1 MIKINLLAEGK
12 RPVVARK
19 SKSALGGGG
28 GGGPRE
34 MGNLLMVAGIVLGL
48 LAGGGWYLW
57 TQNKLNQKTKEVEAA
72 QKEVEALKQVIQ
84 EVEDYK
90 IKKAELERKIDVI
103 NGLKANQRG
112 PVQIMD
118 QVSRALPELLWL
130 NSLDV
135 SPTTIDLKGSAFNMS
150 AVANFIDNLDKVDE
164 FAEPILNDAT
174 QKAAKAARL
183 EVYDF
188 KVNLGY
194 SFKKTQAPTLTTDTT
209 GAAGTV
215 APVGAPGA
223 SGAVAPAAPGDK
235 PAGAQQKRAE

>member
-1 MIKINLLAEGK
+1 ME
-12 RPVVARK
+12 
-19 SKSALGGGG
+19 
-28 GGGPRE
+28 E
-34 MGNLLMVAGIVLGL
+34 
-48 LAGGGWYLW
+48 
-57 TQNKLNQKTKEVEAA
+57 
-72 QKEVEALKQVIQ
+72 LKQVIQ

-130 NSLDV
+130 NNLDV
-135 SPTTIDLKGSAFNMS
+135 TPTTIDLRGSAFNMS

-174 QKAAKAARL
+174 QKAARGARS
-183 EVYDF
+183 EIYDF

-194 SFKKTQAPTLTTDTT
+194 SFKKAQAPTLTTDIERRGRRRAWRRPSRPRRRLPTPRRHNRR
-209 GAAGTV
+209 GRSKRRWRSRPVSKASPGISV
-215 APVGAPGA
+215 QLRAPWSRRRSSRA
-223 SGAVAPAAPGDK
+223 SGTSW
-235 PAGAQQKRAE
+235 

>member
-19 SKSALGGGG
+19 SKSALSGGGG
-28 GGGPRE
+28 GAPRE
-34 MGNLLMVAGIVLGL
+34 VGNLLLVAGVLLGL
-48 LAGGGWYLW
+48 LLGGGWVLW
-57 TQNKLNQKTKEVEAA
+57 TQSRLNQKEKEVELAK
-72 QKEVEALKQVIQ
+72 KEVEELKQVIQ
-84 EVEDYK
+84 EVEEYK
-90 IKKAELERKIDVI
+90 AKKADLERKIEVI

-130 NSLDV
+130 NNLDV
-135 SPTTIDLKGSAFNMS
+135 TPTTINLKGSAFNMS

-174 QKAAKAARL
+174 QKASRGARV
-183 EVYDF
+183 EIYDF

-194 SFKKTQAPTLTTDTT
+194 SFKKTKAPTLTTDAAGAGAATAP
-209 GAAGTV
+209 GAAGGT
-215 APVGAPGA
+215 
-223 SGAVAPAAPGDK
+223 PAAGKASDD
-235 PAGAQQKRAE
+235 QQKRAE

>member
-28 GGGPRE
+28 GPRE
-34 MGNLLMVAGIVLGL
+34 FGNLLLVAGILAGL
-48 LAGGGWYLW
+48 LGGGGWVLW
-57 TQNKLNQKTKEVEAA
+57 TQSKLNQKIKEVQLA

-118 QVSRALPELLWL
+118 QVSRSLPELLWL
-130 NSLDV
+130 SNLDV
-135 SPTTIDLKGSAFNMS
+135 TPTTINLKGSAFNMS

-174 QKAAKAARL
+174 QKAARGARL
-183 EVYDF
+183 ELYDF
-188 KVNLGY
+188 KINVGY
-194 SFKKTQAPTLTTDTT
+194 SFKKTKTPTLTTDTT
-209 GAAGTV
+209 GAAGV
-215 APVGAPGA
+215 AT
-223 SGAVAPAAPGDK
+223 SGAQPAA
-235 PAGAQQKRAE
+235 AQQKRAE

>member
-19 SKSALGGGG
+19 SKSGLAGGGG
-28 GGGPRE
+28 TRE
-34 MGNLLMVAGIVLGL
+34 YGNLLLVVGVVLGL
-48 LAGGGWYLW
+48 LAGGGWVFW
-57 TQNKLNQKTKEVEAA
+57 VQSKLNQKTKEVQAA
-72 QKEVEALKQVIQ
+72 QREVEALKQVIQ

-90 IKKAELERKIDVI
+90 IKKADLERKIDVI

-130 NSLDV
+130 SSLDV
-135 SPTTIDLKGSAFNMS
+135 TPTTINLRGSAFNMS

-174 QKAAKAARL
+174 QVAAKGARM

-194 SFKKTQAPTLTTDTT
+194 SFKKTKAPTLTTDTS
-209 GAAGTV
+209 GAAAATSS
-215 APVGAPGA
+215 PGSA
-223 SGAVAPAAPGDK
+223 GGEAGRAPAAGAEA
-235 PAGAQQKRAE
+235 PAGQQKRAE

>member
-19 SKSALGGGG
+19 AKSALGGGG
-28 GGGPRE
+28 GAGPRDL
-34 MGNLLMVAGIVLGL
+34 GNVLLGAGVVLGL
-48 LAGGGWYLW
+48 LLSGGWVLW
-57 TQNKLNQKTKEVEAA
+57 VQSRVNAKEKEVQAA
-72 QKEVEALKQVIQ
+72 QREVETLKQVIQ

-90 IKKAELERKIDVI
+90 LKKVELERKIDVI

-130 NSLDV
+130 RNMDV
-135 SPTTIDLKGSAFNMS
+135 SPTSISLKGSAFNMS

-174 QKAAKAARL
+174 QKAAKGARL

-194 SFKKTQAPTLTTDTT
+194 SFKKAKAPTLTTDTT
-209 GAAGTV
+209 GAGSPASPG
-215 APVGAPGA
+215 GA
-223 SGAVAPAAPGDK
+223 
-235 PAGAQQKRAE
+235 PAGATAAGGAQAPAGQPKRAE